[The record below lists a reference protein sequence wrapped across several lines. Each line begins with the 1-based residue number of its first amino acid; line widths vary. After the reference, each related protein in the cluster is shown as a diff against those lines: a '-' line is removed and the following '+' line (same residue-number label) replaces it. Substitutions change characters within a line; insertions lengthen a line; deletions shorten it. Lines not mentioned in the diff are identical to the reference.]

1 MPYEELKPEVRAM
14 MVAKRGESETRR
26 FELTSKVTAAFE
38 DHRPQGR
45 RFHPYVRHSPVEWA
59 DDLSRPPI
67 EVFQPDSNAEMD
79 HRLLR
84 RGRRVMQMRRVRV
97 PCGNGSIIHV
107 EIWEDVNYKPGVDV
121 QRGHVEKWVGIR
133 LEVKREAT
141 AQEISDQIKAAF
153 ASGTWDLKG

>member
-14 MVAKRGESETRR
+14 MVAKRGESETQR

-38 DHRPQGR
+38 DHRPKGR

-59 DDLSRPPI
+59 EDLSRPLI
-67 EVFQPDSNAEMD
+67 EVFVPDPEAEMD

-84 RGRRVMQMRRVRV
+84 RGTRVMQPRRRKV
-97 PCGNGSIIHV
+97 PVANGNIIHV
-107 EIWEDVNYKPGVDV
+107 ELWEDVNYKPGVDV
-121 QRGHVEKWVGIR
+121 QRGHKEQWVGIR
-133 LEVKREAT
+133 LEVKRDAM
-141 AQEISDQIKAAF
+141 AQEIGDQIKAAF